1 MHGLC
6 HLQQRASHALTLLPT
21 HLLLLL
27 LLLLCPLT
35 RPHTSQLLALQQQ

>member
-27 LLLLCPLT
+27 LLCPLT